1 MLTAIA
7 RGIGST
13 RAGQAFSDYVK
24 YGKRLAP
31 HQAAIID
38 RLPAARNVMA
48 LGGSYLDAS
57 QILYTGEKF
66 AGGWGLNRDYEIV
79 NLHEV
84 RRHSLELWR
93 SNPIAVS
100 IFGRLETKIINDGL
114 RLEALP
120 EARFLGFNDNSPEL
134 QEWTDDAEGYMGLYA
149 DDAKLVDERGRFNLY
164 QLQRQAYSTAKLS
177 GDCLVIR
184 RIDPLT
190 FMPRIQLVDG
200 KHIETP
206 FEFSMGINPSTGRQV
221 INGVEIEANGSET
234 GYWVR
239 TAAFKPGQ
247 NNVFNLGYQFVD
259 AFGKNSGRRRAN
271 LVYGSRLRVDEYR
284 GMPLL
289 AHAMQMLKQIDR
301 TLDNAQLAMALDAQ
315 VVLSIVTDVKA
326 PQSAS
331 NMVGNGPLQKTA
343 ARTAT
348 VNIPQE
354 DGTNN
359 ALQASQFTGGMIYDK
374 LKPGTKIES
383 HNTRHPN
390 PDVAKA
396 VLFGMQIASASC
408 EVPPEI
414 ALLMFN
420 SNFSASRQAVNEF
433 DAIRRKEL
441 SNFNPAF
448 NNPIYEDILIGL
460 DMSGRLITPGLFE
473 SIRDNDRITFNAWTH
488 AAWSS
493 TQELSVD
500 MLKNLNMLLLAIKNG
515 LVTHE
520 WVALKFFGTRFK
532 KVVAK
537 LLQENKALAEANT
550 PLQELENL
558 TANQPAEPP
567 AVIEKKNGG

>member
-348 VNIPQE
+348 VNLPQE
-354 DGTNN
+354 DGRL
-359 ALQASQFTGGMIYDK
+359 APAQVFYPEYYRSM
-374 LKPGTKIES
+374 
-383 HNTRHPN
+383 
-390 PDVAKA
+390 VAR
-396 VLFGMQIASASC
+396 LY
-408 EVPPEI
+408 
-414 ALLMFN
+414 
-420 SNFSASRQAVNEF
+420 NFDGQAVTPERSVVISYDEKMVQEGVLIKVISNVKEF
-433 DAIRRKEL
+433 PSYEAATAYISSQESDNYRL
-441 SNFNPAF
+441 VGDNPF
-448 NNPIYEDILIGL
+448 ISPV
-460 DMSGRLITPGLFE
+460 P
-473 SIRDNDRITFNAWTH
+473 
-488 AAWSS
+488 
-493 TQELSVD
+493 
-500 MLKNLNMLLLAIKNG
+500 
-515 LVTHE
+515 
-520 WVALKFFGTRFK
+520 
-532 KVVAK
+532 
-537 LLQENKALAEANT
+537 LAELKHYKLIYSSDGSVT
-550 PLQELENL
+550 
-558 TANQPAEPP
+558 QPGVGDIPSVKIFEYT
-567 AVIEKKNGG
+567 K